1 MFQFYLPLEM
11 APRKQSCLQT
21 TEMSLLQPEGM
32 KQSQCQH
39 LSGFGRSYSI
49 LNTTSSP
56 SLQAFSDGALERRPQ
71 EDQGPGDTGP
81 LTIICQNMQVGTHT
95 HTQNH
100 TRFSWQASS
109 NRFFFPQKTY
119 PLVSFHCLPW
129 KFQLTVL
136 YELLNGAK
144 NHEHRRH
151 RCP

>member
-32 KQSQCQH
+32 KQSQRQH

-95 HTQNH
+95 HTQITH
-100 TRFSWQASS
+100 AFRGKPPATVL
-109 NRFFFPQKTY
+109 FPQKN
-119 PLVSFHCLPW
+119 LSSCLLSLPA
-129 KFQLTVL
+129 LEV
-136 YELLNGAK
+136 
-144 NHEHRRH
+144 
-151 RCP
+151 

>member
-32 KQSQCQH
+32 KQSQRQH

-81 LTIICQNMQVGTHT
+81 LTIICQNVQVGTHT
-95 HTQNH
+95 HTQITH
-100 TRFSWQASS
+100 AFHGKPPATGFFS
-109 NRFFFPQKTY
+109 PTTY

-129 KFQLTVL
+129 KFQLKAL
-136 YELLNGAK
+136 HKLLNGAK
-144 NHEHRRH
+144 NHEHRRNH
-151 RCP
+151 CP